1 MSNSIAIE
9 SFNNQPLPDV
19 LPSYLYFQYQDD
31 DDLQAFVSSYN
42 EIAQGYVDWFNSTPL
57 GVYTSSSI
65 SGQLLDWVANGIYG
79 ISRPFLSSVS
89 SRVYGATNTKATN
102 TPPTNTFDKVQSGTS
117 QNVTDDIYK
126 RVLTWY
132 LYRGDGLQTTIR
144 WLRNRVARFIYGYNG
159 SDVSIDYS
167 NQISISLLDLT
178 QIGAT
183 GSYATNT
190 LATNT
195 LIESLVNSKNVLEIS
210 IPTSTSAQNFQTLV
224 SEGYINLPFQVVFKV
239 TLR

>member
-57 GVYTSSSI
+57 GVYTSTSI

-102 TPPTNTFDKVQSGTS
+102 TLPTNNFDKVQSGTS

-126 RVLTWY
+126 RVLTWH
-132 LYRGDGLQTTIR
+132 LYRGDGYQTTIH
-144 WLRNRVARFIYGYNG
+144 WLKKRVSRFIYGLNG
-159 SDVSIDYS
+159 SDINIDYIY
-167 NQISISLLDLT
+167 NISVNTPPYANS
-178 QIGAT
+178 GALNT
-183 GSYATNT
+183 VAMNTVAMNGFHTN
-190 LATNT
+190 AY
-195 LIESLVNSKNVLEIS
+195 EVKHALEIRVPNNS
-210 IPTSTSAQNFQTLV
+210 SGMTFQTLFN
-224 SEGYINLPFQVVFKV
+224 EGYLPMPFQINFTVILV
-239 TLR
+239 